1 MQWKKVVAALGAS
14 ATVMSGLVFGSG
26 SANAAPGCP
35 SLYVV
40 AIPGTWETG
49 RDKTPQP
56 GMLAGVTRGL
66 PSSTEVDYVTY
77 AATAFPW
84 EGEVYGNSKK
94 EAVDNARGL
103 IASMAQQCGATKIA
117 LVGYSQGADAA
128 GDLAAE
134 IGTGLSVVPA
144 DRVAGV
150 GLISDPRR
158 SPTDDQ
164 VGPPPPPP
172 RRGGAPPAAAAFR
185 GAVAAIIPNPRRPP
199 PDPRAAPPPPGGG
212 AGGPRVGGF
221 GWVSDRTRT
230 ICAVDDLYCATAT
243 DDFVT
248 RFAGFLA
255 QASDANP
262 ANMWRYQIEAG
273 NIIGDLMTSGGVPVL
288 QSQLTDSANQQR
300 AKDLERFYKSQAHTV
315 YGSYSVGGGQTAIS
329 CIHNWTAG
337 MA

>member
-1 MQWKKVVAALGAS
+1 MQLKKLVAALGAS
-14 ATVMSGLVFGSG
+14 AAIASGLMIGSG
-26 SANAAPGCP
+26 TAAADNCP

-49 RDKTPQP
+49 HDKKPQP

-66 PSSTEVDYVTY
+66 PGSVDVDYVTY

-94 EAVDNARGL
+94 EAVSSARGL
-103 IASMAQQCGATKIA
+103 IGDMAQRCGGTQIA

-134 IGTGLSVVPA
+134 IGTGLGVVAP

-158 SPTDDQ
+158 SPTDIQ
-164 VGPPPPPP
+164 VGPVAH
-172 RRGGAPPAAAAFR
+172 GA
-185 GAVAAIIPNPRRPP
+185 
-199 PDPRAAPPPPGGG
+199 G

-221 GWVSDRTRT
+221 GWLSDRTRT

-255 QASDANP
+255 QSSDANP
-262 ANMWRYQIEAG
+262 ANIWRYQLEAG
-273 NIIGDLMTSGGVPVL
+273 AIINDLMAFGGVPIL
-288 QSQLTDSANQQR
+288 QSQLTDAANQQR
-300 AKDLERFYKSQAHTV
+300 AKDLERFYRSQAHTV
-315 YGSYSVGGGQTAIS
+315 YGNYSVGGGQTAVTWM
-329 CIHNWTAG
+329 HNWIAG

>member
-1 MQWKKVVAALGAS
+1 MQLKKVAAALGAC
-14 ATVMSGLVFGSG
+14 AAMTSGLVFGSG
-26 SANAAPGCP
+26 SVTADPGCP

-49 RDKTPQP
+49 HDKKPQP
-56 GMLAGVTRGL
+56 GMLSGVTNGL
-66 PSSTEVDYVTY
+66 PRSTDVDYVTY

-84 EGEVYGNSKK
+84 EGDVYGASKK
-94 EAVDNARGL
+94 EATDKARGL
-103 IASMAQQCGATKIA
+103 VGAMGQRCAGTRIA

-134 IGTGLSVVPA
+134 IGTGLGVVSP
-144 DRVAGV
+144 DRIAGV

-158 SPTDDQ
+158 SPTDVQ
-164 VGPPPPPP
+164 VGPPAA
-172 RRGGAPPAAAAFR
+172 GA
-185 GAVAAIIPNPRRPP
+185 
-199 PDPRAAPPPPGGG
+199 G

-230 ICAVDDLYCATAT
+230 ICATDDLYCATAS

-248 RFAGFLA
+248 RFAGWLA
-255 QASDANP
+255 QTSDANP
-262 ANMWRYQIEAG
+262 ANIWRYQLEAG
-273 NIIGDLMTSGGVPVL
+273 AIMNDLMARGGVPLL

-300 AKDLERFYKSQAHTV
+300 AKELEEFYKSQAHTL
-315 YGSYSVGGGQTAIS
+315 YGSYSVGGGQTAVS
-329 CIHNWTAG
+329 WMHNWIAG

>member
-1 MQWKKVVAALGAS
+1 MRLKKVVAALGVS
-14 ATVMSGLVFGSG
+14 ATIASGLAFGSG
-26 SANAAPGCP
+26 PAAAAPGCP

-49 RDKTPQP
+49 HDKPPGP
-56 GMLAGVTRGL
+56 GMLSGVTRGL
-66 PSSTEVDYVTY
+66 PSSVDVDYVTY

-94 EAVDNARGL
+94 EAVSNARGL
-103 IASMAQQCGATKIA
+103 ISNMAARCGGTKFA

-144 DRVAGV
+144 DRVSGV

-158 SPTDDQ
+158 SPTDIQ
-164 VGPPPPPP
+164 VGPYAA
-172 RRGGAPPAAAAFR
+172 GA
-185 GAVAAIIPNPRRPP
+185 
-199 PDPRAAPPPPGGG
+199 G

-221 GWVSDRTRT
+221 GWLSDRTRT

-248 RFAGFLA
+248 RFAGWLA
-255 QASDANP
+255 QSSEANP
-262 ANMWRYQIEAG
+262 ANIWRYQLEAG
-273 NIIGDLMTSGGVPVL
+273 AILNDLMAHGGVPVL
-288 QSQLTDSANQQR
+288 QSQLSESANQER
-300 AKDLERFYKSQAHTV
+300 AKSLEEFYKSQAHHL
-315 YGSYSVGGGQTAIS
+315 YGSYHVGGGQTAIS
-329 CIHNWTAG
+329 WMRNWIAG

>member
-1 MQWKKVVAALGAS
+1 MRWKKVVAGLGAS
-14 ATVMSGLVFGSG
+14 AAIASGLVFGG
-26 SANAAPGCP
+26 GATAVADDCP

-49 RDKTPQP
+49 HEKQPQP
-56 GMLAGVTRGL
+56 GMLSGVTRGL
-66 PSSTEVDYVTY
+66 PRNVDVDYVTY

-94 EAVDNARGL
+94 EAVSAARGL
-103 IASMAQQCGATKIA
+103 IGAMAQRCGGTRMA

-134 IGTGLSVVPA
+134 IGTGLGVVPP
-144 DRVAGV
+144 DRLAGV

-158 SPTDDQ
+158 SPTDVQ
-164 VGPPPPPP
+164 VGPP
-172 RRGGAPPAAAAFR
+172 AP
-185 GAVAAIIPNPRRPP
+185 
-199 PDPRAAPPPPGGG
+199 G
-212 AGGPRVGGF
+212 AGASGPRPGGF
-221 GWVSDRTRT
+221 GWVSDRVRT
-230 ICAVDDLYCATAT
+230 ICAVDDLYCATAP

-255 QASDANP
+255 QSSDANP
-262 ANMWRYQIEAG
+262 ANIWRYQLEAG
-273 NIIGDLMTSGGVPVL
+273 AIINDLMAHGGMPTL
-288 QSQLTDSANQQR
+288 QAQLSESANQKR
-300 AKDLERFYKSQAHTV
+300 AKDLERFYRSQAHTV

-329 CIHNWTAG
+329 WMHNWIAG

>member
-1 MQWKKVVAALGAS
+1 MRLKKVVAALGAS
-14 ATVMSGLVFGSG
+14 AALASGFVLGSG
-26 SANAAPGCP
+26 AAAAAPGCP

-49 RDKTPQP
+49 HDKEPGP
-56 GMLAGVTRGL
+56 GMLSGVTRGL
-66 PSSTEVDYVTY
+66 PRNTEVDYVTY

-94 EAVDNARGL
+94 EAVGNARGL
-103 IASMAQQCGATKIA
+103 IGAMAARCGATKIA

-134 IGTGLSVVPA
+134 IGTGLGVVLP
-144 DRVAGV
+144 DRIAGV

-158 SPTDDQ
+158 SPTDIQ
-164 VGPPPPPP
+164 VGPF
-172 RRGGAPPAAAAFR
+172 A
-185 GAVAAIIPNPRRPP
+185 
-199 PDPRAAPPPPGGG
+199 DGGG

-221 GWVSDRTRT
+221 GFLSDRTRT
-230 ICAVDDLYCATAT
+230 ICAVDDLYCATAS

-255 QASDANP
+255 QSSEANP
-262 ANMWRYQIEAG
+262 ANIWRYQLEAG
-273 NIIGDLMTSGGVPVL
+273 AIVSDLMANGGVSVL
-288 QSQLTDSANQQR
+288 QSQLTESANQER
-300 AKDLERFYKSQAHTV
+300 AKNLEEFYRSQSHTL
-315 YGSYSVGGGQTAIS
+315 YGSYRVDGGQTAIS
-329 CIHNWTAG
+329 WMHNWIAG

>member
-1 MQWKKVVAALGAS
+1 MQLKKLVAALGAS
-14 ATVMSGLVFGSG
+14 AAIASGLVFGSG
-26 SANAAPGCP
+26 TAAADNCP

-49 RDKTPQP
+49 HDKKPEP

-66 PSSTEVDYVTY
+66 PGSVDVDYVTY

-84 EGEVYGNSKK
+84 EGEVYGNSKN
-94 EAVDNARGL
+94 EAVSAARGL
-103 IASMAQQCGATKIA
+103 IGDMARRCGATEVA

-134 IGTGLSVVPA
+134 IGTGLGVVSP
-144 DRVAGV
+144 DRIAGV

-158 SPTDDQ
+158 SPTDVQ
-164 VGPPPPPP
+164 VGPVAP
-172 RRGGAPPAAAAFR
+172 GA
-185 GAVAAIIPNPRRPP
+185 
-199 PDPRAAPPPPGGG
+199 G

-221 GWVSDRTRT
+221 GWLSDRTRT

-255 QASDANP
+255 QSSDANP
-262 ANMWRYQIEAG
+262 ANIWRYQLEAG
-273 NIIGDLMTSGGVPVL
+273 AIISDLMAHGGVPTL
-288 QSQLTDSANQQR
+288 QSQLTDAANQQR
-300 AKDLERFYKSQAHTV
+300 AKDLERFYSSQAHTV
-315 YGSYSVGGGQTAIS
+315 YGSYSVGGGQTAITWM
-329 CIHNWTAG
+329 HNWIAG